1 MTPDEIRRR
10 LLGEDAIAELAVA
23 LVDDTLATPV
33 GELLPSAAVANEIA
47 EGLRAWVNSTGAQE
61 LVLAWEGRAR
71 KWLSSRAMTL
81 GQLTGRAI
89 EDAFL
94 DLAALPYVPSR
105 EILIFLLDREPMRAL
120 LRELFLDALLAFGR
134 KIRAPVVAHPVAKGL
149 GGLGSF
155 VRDRARSTALGAF
168 ATDVADRLADEVE
181 RQFEKRA
188 IEFADLALSGLV
200 ARLADLLSEPA
211 RAEQQASL
219 REAIVDGIFALQT
232 SELAEE
238 FDRSDPARRAAILRR
253 GFGSWVATD
262 DAVATIRTLVEGLL
276 DGFAERPL
284 GVVLEELELL
294 DAYRGLALSAA
305 GRRLRRLVEG
315 EAFLDW
321 LTRQLEKDVPA

>member
-23 LVDDTLATPV
+23 LVEDVLATPV

-47 EGLRAWVNSTGAQE
+47 EGLRAWMNSTAAQE
-61 LVLAWEGRAR
+61 LLLAWEGRAR
-71 KWLSSRAMTL
+71 KWLASQAMTL

-89 EDAFL
+89 EEACL

-134 KIRAPVVAHPVAKGL
+134 KIRAPVMANPVAKGL

-188 IEFADLALSGLV
+188 VEFADLALSGLV
-200 ARLADLLSEPA
+200 ARLADLLSDPA
-211 RAEQQASL
+211 RADQQASL

-238 FDRSDPARRAAILRR
+238 MERSDPARRSALLRR
-253 GFGSWVATD
+253 GLGSWVATD
-262 DAVATIRTLVEGLL
+262 EAVGRIRALVEGLI
-276 DGFAERPL
+276 DGYADRPL
-284 GVVLEELELL
+284 GAVLEDLDLLE
-294 DAYRGLALSAA
+294 AYRGLAIAAA

-315 EAFLDW
+315 EAFLAW
-321 LTRQLEKDVPA
+321 LTKHLAKEALA